1 MHKTSIIILT
11 YNNLEY
17 TKGCLESIQKYT
29 EEGTYELIIIDNHST
44 DQTVEWLKKQKNLKV
59 IYNEEN
65 LGFPKGCNQGIQLAS
80 KENDILL
87 LNNDTI
93 VTANWLKNLQTCL
106 YSDASIGAVGPT
118 CNQDENLQGS
128 DFTYETFSE
137 MQEKALKNNISD
149 PNRWEEKVFL
159 IGFCLLIKRE
169 VINKIKTLDEAY
181 TPGYIEDNDLCL
193 RILKENYRLILCH
206 DVFIHHYLGTAFR
219 KNLNTFYPIL
229 NKNREYFLDK
239 WGFSSFAFDEIKDA
253 SLKILEPTNHVLDWQ
268 CGLGANALKIKYI
281 YKNIQ
286 IDGVEK
292 DMNKA
297 IFAQK
302 FIPVF
307 KEEELPLNTYDVI
320 LIGQILEETPNPK
333 EFLAKIS
340 TYLKEGGMII
350 GEIENASSI
359 KNIDRLLK
367 GEAYQNKNHFT
378 IEDIERLFK
387 ELNYTQ
393 KYIFS
398 WYIVP
403 NEEEQKLIDKLNEI
417 EPKNYQV
424 TYYSFRFQK

>member
-1 MHKTSIIILT
+1 
-11 YNNLEY
+11 
-17 TKGCLESIQKYT
+17 
-29 EEGTYELIIIDNHST
+29 
-44 DQTVEWLKKQKNLKV
+44 
-59 IYNEEN
+59 
-65 LGFPKGCNQGIQLAS
+65 
-80 KENDILL
+80 
-87 LNNDTI
+87 
-93 VTANWLKNLQTCL
+93 
-106 YSDASIGAVGPT
+106 
-118 CNQDENLQGS
+118 
-128 DFTYETFSE
+128 
-137 MQEKALKNNISD
+137 
-149 PNRWEEKVFL
+149 
-159 IGFCLLIKRE
+159 
-169 VINKIKTLDEAY
+169 
-181 TPGYIEDNDLCL
+181 
-193 RILKENYRLILCH
+193 
-206 DVFIHHYLGTAFR
+206 
-219 KNLNTFYPIL
+219 
-229 NKNREYFLDK
+229 
-239 WGFSSFAFDEIKDA
+239 
-253 SLKILEPTNHVLDWQ
+253 
-268 CGLGANALKIKYI
+268 
-281 YKNIQ
+281 
-286 IDGVEK
+286 
-292 DMNKA
+292 MNKA